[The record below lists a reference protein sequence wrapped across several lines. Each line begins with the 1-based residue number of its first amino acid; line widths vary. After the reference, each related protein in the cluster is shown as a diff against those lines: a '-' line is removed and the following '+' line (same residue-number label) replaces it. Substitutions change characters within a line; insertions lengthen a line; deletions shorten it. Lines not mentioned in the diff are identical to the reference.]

1 MTHHRYLRVGG
12 TGKSGKKKTTMNE
25 KLSEIERCFSV
36 IGFKRAEVESI
47 YKILSAIL
55 HLGDIK
61 IEADST
67 QEHMSE
73 VASIS
78 KNDEVLKFGEPACKL
93 LTEIAMSSNSHRSC
107 TGHSH
112 STLRPALCSCH
123 ADDSQSKGSAE
134 GLDDHHCDDTGRD
147 YPKANDN

>member
-1 MTHHRYLRVGG
+1 MTHCRYLRVGG

-47 YKILSAIL
+47 YKILSAVL

-67 QEHMSE
+67 REHMSE

-78 KNDEVLKFGEPACKL
+78 KNDEILKFGE
-93 LTEIAMSSNSHRSC
+93 LTSRYTDGFSV
-107 TGHSH
+107 
-112 STLRPALCSCH
+112 
-123 ADDSQSKGSAE
+123 
-134 GLDDHHCDDTGRD
+134 
-147 YPKANDN
+147 

>member
-1 MTHHRYLRVGG
+1 MTLYRYLRVGG

-55 HLGDIK
+55 HLGDIR

-67 QEHMSE
+67 REHMSE

-78 KNDEVLKFGEPACKL
+78 KNDEILKFGEVASNGD
-93 LTEIAMSSNSHRSC
+93 TQMMAMLAIHPTVLWPYSI
-107 TGHSH
+107 
-112 STLRPALCSCH
+112 LCSCDT
-123 ADDSQSKGSAE
+123 DDSQSKRSTE
-134 GLDDHHCDDTGRD
+134 SLDDNHCDGTRRN
-147 YPKANDN
+147 YPKANDD

>member
-1 MTHHRYLRVGG
+1 MFDSTCRYLRVGG

-55 HLGDIK
+55 HLGDIR

-67 QEHMSE
+67 REHMSE

-78 KNDEVLKFGEPACKL
+78 KNDEILKFGEVATNGDTQMHGGNACHSLHCSAL
-93 LTEIAMSSNSHRSC
+93 LRFM
-107 TGHSH
+107 
-112 STLRPALCSCH
+112 
-123 ADDSQSKGSAE
+123 
-134 GLDDHHCDDTGRD
+134 
-147 YPKANDN
+147 